1 MASTTQ
7 TVTVPAAAASSSD
20 AAAASPQCFSWEGI
34 GHLEWWFQLSYWFG
48 QVKVPHPQWAR
59 KFYDAGYADMDDLK
73 ATDVNLDA
81 VFTEMSVPSGI
92 HAKIRNAV
100 Q

>member
-1 MASTTQ
+1 M
-7 TVTVPAAAASSSD
+7 
-20 AAAASPQCFSWEGI
+20 
-34 GHLEWWFQLSYWFG
+34 
-48 QVKVPHPQWAR
+48 PHPQWAR